1 MVNVEKRLKF
11 SQEKPIAPMSILI
24 MFIGYIY
31 LSEQVPASQVRTLT
45 KNPQYHYKAEGH
57 MSTEQGVVLS

>member
-1 MVNVEKRLKF
+1 MVCFDLGLYKRVPSGKYEMVNVEKRLKF

-31 LSEQVPASQVRTLT
+31 LSE
-45 KNPQYHYKAEGH
+45 
-57 MSTEQGVVLS
+57 